1 MNEQSERLD
10 QHYVDVSQLNAMALA
25 CRARDV
31 IQLKTLDQVLAT
43 LTRLKQDNTP
53 FVILSGGTNI
63 VLPPVL
69 NATLLI
75 PALQGQ
81 VIHAQTDDEVIV
93 EVMAGQAW
101 HELVVETVNK
111 GWYGLENLALIPSW
125 VGASPVQNIG
135 AYGVQVQDVIV
146 SVTALHIPT
155 LTIKTLTNEACE
167 FGYRDSIF
175 KRQMG
180 DWLITSVTFRLHKN
194 PSVNT
199 QYGDVARVAQD
210 YATKAGRDVITPVDT
225 LQAIIQ
231 IRESKLPDVK
241 QLPNCGSFFQN
252 PIVDKAKAEQLLQQ
266 FPSMVQYPVKDA
278 HSNITET
285 VKLAAGWLIE
295 QAGLKGGGI
304 APILTHVHQAL
315 VLTNH
320 APYVATQTEVEATM
334 RLIQDTVYQKFA
346 ITLSPEP
353 VWIEANGSIRQ
364 FH

>member
-1 MNEQSERLD
+1 MSAQFESLE
-10 QHYVDVSQLNAMALA
+10 QHYKDVSQLNAMALA

-31 IQLKTLDQVLAT
+31 IELKTVEQVLAT
-43 LTRLKQDNTP
+43 LTQLKQQKTP
-53 FVILSGGTNI
+53 FVIVSGGTNI

-75 PALQGQ
+75 PALNGQ
-81 VIHAQTDDEVIV
+81 IIHTQTDDDVIV

-101 HELVVETVNK
+101 HELVLETVNK

-155 LTIKTLTNEACE
+155 LTVKTLSNEACE

-175 KRQMG
+175 KRQVG
-180 DWLITSVTFRLHKN
+180 DWLITSVTFKLHKN
-194 PSVNT
+194 PVVNT

-210 YATKAGRDVITPVDT
+210 YATQAGRDFLTPVDT
-225 LQAIIQ
+225 LNAIIQ

-252 PIVDKAKAEQLLQQ
+252 PIVSKAQAEQILQQ
-266 FPSMVQYPVKDA
+266 FPSMVHYPVKDA
-278 HSNITET
+278 QGNVTEDI
-285 VKLAAGWLIE
+285 KLAAGWLIE

-320 APYVATQTEVEATM
+320 APYVATQADVEATM